1 MRFAIDA
8 RLVYYTQAGIGQYT
22 IRLIRALA
30 ALNQEDQFLIL
41 QSRKHPDPIV
51 RQHNFRRIGLWTP
64 SHNRFEQF
72 FLPLELL
79 RVDADVLHSPDFI
92 PPLYC
97 RRFRFV
103 ITIHDLHFLIYPK
116 FLTEESARYYGQID
130 RAVQHAHHI
139 IVPSEATKQ
148 DTINL
153 LGVPESKITVISEA
167 ANPLFRPIPRRE
179 ALAKV
184 QARFPG
190 LPSDFILFVGTLEPR
205 KNLPTL
211 LRAYQHLREAYRLD
225 AELVFVGRR
234 GWLVDDL
241 FHQIDEMGLRDY
253 CHFLGRVADE
263 DLLYLLNAARCLTLP
278 AHYEGFGLPPLE
290 AMACGTPVVVS
301 NVASLPEVVG
311 DAGLLVDPNN
321 WEELAVAL
329 WRVLTDEQLANELR
343 QKGLQRAS
351 LFSWE
356 RAAQETLAVYRQ
368 VAAQPVTQSKAYR
381 VQA

>member
-8 RLVYYTQAGIGQYT
+8 RLVYYTKAGIGQYT

-30 ALNQEDQFLIL
+30 ALNQEDQFFIL
-41 QSRKHPDPIV
+41 QSRKHLKPIIK
-51 RQHNFRRIGLWTP
+51 QPNFRRIGLWTP

-72 FLPLELL
+72 ALPIELL
-79 RVDADVLHSPDFI
+79 RIEADVLHSPDFI

-97 RRFRFV
+97 RRFRSV
-103 ITIHDLHFLIYPK
+103 ITIHDLHFLIYPQ

-139 IVPSEATKQ
+139 IVPSMATKQ

-167 ANPLFRPIPRRE
+167 ANPLFRPMDRKR
-179 ALAKV
+179 ALARA
-184 QARFPG
+184 QERFPG
-190 LPSDFILFVGTLEPR
+190 LPSEFILFVGTLEPR

-211 LRAYQHLREAYRLD
+211 LRAYQHLREAYKLD
-225 AELVFVGRR
+225 ADLVFAGRR

-241 FHQIDEMGLRDY
+241 FRQVDEMGLQDH
-253 CHFLGRVADE
+253 CHFLGRVTDD
-263 DLLYLLNAARCLTLP
+263 DLLHLLNAARCLTLP

-343 QKGLQRAS
+343 HRGLQRAA

-368 VAAQPVTQSKAYR
+368 VATQPVTQGKAYQVR
-381 VQA
+381 A

>member
-51 RQHNFRRIGLWTP
+51 RQPNFRRIGLWTP

-356 RAAQETLAVYRQ
+356 RAARETLAVYRQ

-381 VQA
+381 VRA

>member
-30 ALNQEDQFLIL
+30 ALNQEDEFLIL
-41 QSRKHPDPIV
+41 QSRKHIEPIV
-51 RQHNFRRIGLWTP
+51 DQPNFRRIGLWTP
-64 SHNRFEQF
+64 PHNRFEQWM
-72 FLPLELL
+72 LPLELL
-79 RVDADVLHSPDFI
+79 RVDADILHSPDFI
-92 PPLYC
+92 PPLRS
-97 RRFRFV
+97 RRFRSI
-103 ITIHDLHFLIYPK
+103 ITIHDLAFLIYPR

-139 IVPSEATKQ
+139 IVPSNATKQ

-167 ANPLFRPIPRRE
+167 ANPLFHPMDRE
-179 ALAKV
+179 EAWAR
-184 QARFPG
+184 ARSRFPQ
-190 LPSDFILFVGTLEPR
+190 LPREFILFVGTLEPR

-211 LRAYQHLREAYRLD
+211 LRAYRHLREAYKVE

-234 GWLVDDL
+234 GWLVEDL
-241 FHQIDEMGLRDY
+241 FRQVADLGLQPY
-253 CHFLGRVADE
+253 CHFLGRVE
-263 DLLYLLNAARCLTLP
+263 DSELLFLLNAARCLTLP
-278 AHYEGFGLPPLE
+278 THYEGFGLPPLE

-311 DAGLLVDPNN
+311 DAGLLVDPNA

-329 WRVLTDEQLANELR
+329 WRVLTDEELVRELR
-343 QKGLQRAS
+343 QKGQQRAA

-356 RAAQETLAVYRQ
+356 RAARETLAVYRQ
-368 VAAQPVTQSKAYR
+368 VAALPVPQGKAYR
-381 VQA
+381 VQV